1 MAERTI
7 LLIEDNPDD
16 IDLTIR
22 ALKKNRIDN
31 QVVVMTD
38 GATAIDY
45 LHNEGSYANAD
56 ETPMPALI
64 LLDLK
69 LPKMSGL
76 EVLQSIRSHPR
87 TKLLPV
93 VILTSSR
100 EERDLLVAYSLGA
113 NSYIRKPIDFNH
125 FMYAIEQIGSYWLV
139 INELPPMQGESI

>member
-22 ALKKNRIDN
+22 ALKKNKIEN

-38 GATAIDY
+38 GAVAIDY
-45 LHNEGSYANAD
+45 LFNEGAYANVE
-56 ETPMPALI
+56 ETVMPSII

-69 LPKMSGL
+69 LPKMNGL
-76 EVLQSIRSHPR
+76 EVLQHIRTHER

-100 EERDLLVAYSLGA
+100 EERDLLMGYSLGA
-113 NSYIRKPIDFNH
+113 NSYIRKPIDFNQ
-125 FMYAIEQIGSYWLV
+125 FMYTVEQLGSYWLV
-139 INELPPMQGESI
+139 INELPPNAGDTI

>member
-1 MAERTI
+1 MVERTI

-22 ALKKNRIDN
+22 ALKKNKIEN

-38 GATAIDY
+38 GAVAVDY
-45 LHNEGSYANAD
+45 LFNQGAYSNAE
-56 ETPMPALI
+56 ETVMPSVI

-76 EVLQSIRSHPR
+76 EVLQNIRSHPR
-87 TKLLPV
+87 TKLVPV

-100 EERDLLVAYSLGA
+100 EDRDLLIGYSLGT
-113 NSYIRKPIDFNH
+113 NSYIRKPIDFNQ
-125 FMYAIEQIGSYWLV
+125 FMYTVEQLGSYWLV
-139 INELPPMQGESI
+139 INELPPISGENI

>member
-1 MAERTI
+1 MDERTI

-22 ALKKNRIDN
+22 ALKKNKIEN
-31 QVVVMTD
+31 KVVVMTD
-38 GATAIDY
+38 GAAAVDY
-45 LHNEGSYANAD
+45 LLNDGSYCNA
-56 ETPMPALI
+56 EPTIMPSVI

-69 LPKMSGL
+69 LPKISGL
-76 EVLQSIRSHPR
+76 EVLQRIRSHPQ

-93 VILTSSR
+93 VVLTSSR

-139 INELPPMQGESI
+139 INELPPIQGESI